1 MQPLNLVSLMNLVNL
16 KDVPLQAWRNGG
28 GVTQELLAWPTA
40 LDWHCRVSVARI
52 DSSGPFSAFAGVE
65 RWFTVLAGEG
75 VVLRFGA
82 RRTMLTAGSEPLR
95 FDGTAA
101 PGCQLLD
108 GPTQD
113 LNLMLR
119 SAAGRGA
126 MREAQAGEPWHSDAE
141 WRAVFAW
148 DSTTLHIDRQPPV
161 PLPAGTLAW
170 CDQAANAV
178 ANPAW
183 QLAGHAPRAR
193 AWWLHFKP
201 LRT

>member
-1 MQPLNLVSLMNLVNL
+1 MQVVNL
-16 KDVPLQAWRNGG
+16 INVPLQPWRNGG

-40 LDWHCRVSVARI
+40 ADWLFRVSVARI
-52 DSSGPFSAFAGVE
+52 DSSGPFSAFVGVE
-65 RWFTVLAGEG
+65 RWFTVLTGEG

-95 FDGTAA
+95 FEGAAA
-101 PGCQLLD
+101 PGCNLLD

-119 SAAGRGA
+119 SSAGRGA
-126 MREAQAGEPWHSDAE
+126 MRVARPSEPWDSDAPL
-141 WRAVFAW
+141 RAVFVQHA
-148 DSTTLHIDRQPPV
+148 TLLTVNQQPPL

-170 CDQAANAV
+170 SDEAAQQT
-178 ANPAW
+178 W
-183 QLAGHAPRAR
+183 QLAATPPAAQPAR

-201 LRT
+201 LRPL